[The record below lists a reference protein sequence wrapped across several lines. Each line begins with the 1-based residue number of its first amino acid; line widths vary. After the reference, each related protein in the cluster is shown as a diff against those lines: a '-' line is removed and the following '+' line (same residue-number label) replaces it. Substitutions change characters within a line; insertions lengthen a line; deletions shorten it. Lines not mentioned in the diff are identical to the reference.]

1 LFWKNL
7 FLLTFIELFFYSKG
21 ENTIHFLKMDI
32 QDKTDIIVD
41 EKSLKYL
48 NTARRWA
55 MFLAV
60 TGFIFLGIMI
70 IAGALAGTFLSIFDA
85 YKQFEEGMPGWIIF
99 GSFVAIALF
108 YFFPV
113 FYLFRFAK
121 HAGIT
126 VETQNSNDLR
136 IALRNLRSFFI
147 CTGILLIVI
156 LALYFAALI
165 ITGSSVAFSKT
176 FS

>member
-1 LFWKNL
+1 
-7 FLLTFIELFFYSKG
+7 
-21 ENTIHFLKMDI
+21 MDI
-32 QDKTDIIVD
+32 QDKTEIIVD

-85 YKQFEEGMPGWIIF
+85 YKQFEDGIPGWIIF
-99 GSFVAIALF
+99 GSFVAIALL

-113 FYLFRFAK
+113 FFLFRFAK
-121 HAGIT
+121 YAGIA
-126 VETQNSNDLR
+126 VETRNRNDLR
-136 IALRNLRSFFI
+136 IALRNLRSFFVY
-147 CTGILLIVI
+147 TGILLIVI
-156 LALYFAALI
+156 LVLYFTALI